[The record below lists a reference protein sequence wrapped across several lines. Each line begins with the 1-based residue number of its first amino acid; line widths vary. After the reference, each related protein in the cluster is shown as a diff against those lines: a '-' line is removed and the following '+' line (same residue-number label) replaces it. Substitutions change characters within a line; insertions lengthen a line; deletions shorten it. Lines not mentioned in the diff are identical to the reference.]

1 MTPSVKS
8 VEEAAEWVNRLDQP
22 AIDTSASAAFDDW
35 MDADARNRDA
45 FADMQALWHSDALTR
60 ALAEVAPTEK
70 NVEVAAQPRRLRL
83 RNYTFGMAAAAC
95 AAMLLFLLLPSLFV
109 QTFRTGTGG
118 GQSIV
123 LADGSRV
130 DLSGNAELRARI
142 LPWRREATLVRGEAF
157 FDVQHEAHRPFV
169 VHSDATAVRVLGTAF
184 NVDRQSM
191 TRTVVEV
198 YRGAVALEAAGAK
211 TTVLRRGSRAR
222 VLDGR
227 IAPQAPVLRYAVQD
241 RPDWQSGWFEAADV
255 PMGVLVDKMQ
265 RYCDRPIRLDDP
277 TVAAMPVS
285 GRFRVSD
292 PRRVLQAIRGAYD
305 LNVRDDGRSIL
316 LSPAHTPTR

>member
-1 MTPSVKS
+1 MTRSARS
-8 VEEAAEWVNRLDQP
+8 IEEAAEWVNRLDQP
-22 AIDTSASAAFDDW
+22 AVDTSASSAFDDW

-60 ALAEVAPTEK
+60 ALAEAAPS
-70 NVEVAAQPRRLRL
+70 VGDGDVVVPQRGARWRRYGPALTVL
-83 RNYTFGMAAAAC
+83 AC
-95 AAMLLFLLLPSLFV
+95 AAMALFLLLPSLLV
-109 QTFRTGTGG
+109 QTYRTGTGDG
-118 GQSIV
+118 RSIV
-123 LADGSRV
+123 LADGSHV

-157 FDVQHEAHRPFV
+157 FDVRHEAHRPFV

-184 NVDRQSM
+184 NVDRQSV

-198 YRGAVALEAAGAK
+198 YRGAVALEVADAEPV
-211 TTVLRRGSRAR
+211 TLRRGARAR
-222 VLDGR
+222 VLEDR
-227 IAPQAPVLRYAVQD
+227 IAPQAPVLQNAVQD
-241 RPDWQSGWFEAADV
+241 RPDWKGGWFEAADV

-265 RYCDRPIRLDDP
+265 RYSDRPIRLDDP
-277 TVAAMPVS
+277 TIAAMPVS

-305 LNVRDDGRSIL
+305 LDIRDDGRSIRL
-316 LSPAHTPTR
+316 TPMPSTTR